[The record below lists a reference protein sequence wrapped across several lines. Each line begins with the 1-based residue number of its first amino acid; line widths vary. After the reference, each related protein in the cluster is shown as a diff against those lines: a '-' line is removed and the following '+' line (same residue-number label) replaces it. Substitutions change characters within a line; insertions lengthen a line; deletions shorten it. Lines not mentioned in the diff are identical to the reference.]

1 MARQSMIGPRGS
13 TAAKARVAS
22 AHASSLEPAA
32 LTPPALPLVVLL
44 VEDDERL
51 AELITEY
58 LGKHHIA
65 THCETRGDRALARMQ
80 ALKPDLI
87 ILDLMLPGRNG
98 FSVCTELRAARPDTP
113 IIMLTARDEDSD
125 RVTGLE
131 LGADNYLNKP
141 IEPHV
146 LLAHIRALMRRV
158 DARHTASPAQRLT
171 FGRLV
176 IDFASRT
183 VTMAGRPVDLSSSEF
198 DLLWLL
204 AQQAGTVLSRD
215 ELLQQVRNL
224 EYDGLNRSI
233 DYRVFRL
240 RRKLGAEGIAAERI
254 KTVRGAGY
262 LFARADW

>member
-1 MARQSMIGPRGS
+1 MVD
-13 TAAKARVAS
+13 TAVGEPSLSAAS
-22 AHASSLEPAA
+22 LDTA
-32 LTPPALPLVVLL
+32 LTKLPPALVVLL

-58 LGKHHIA
+58 LAKHRI
-65 THCETRGDRALARMQ
+65 TVHCETRGDRALARML
-80 ALKPDLI
+80 AVKPDVI

-98 FSVCTELRAARPDTP
+98 FSVCTELRTARANTP
-113 IIMLTARDEDSD
+113 IIMLTARDEDND

-158 DARHTASPAQRLT
+158 DYQPDTTPAHRLT

-176 IDFASRT
+176 VDLASRT
-183 VTMAGRPVDLSSSEF
+183 ATLDGREVDLTSSEF
-198 DLLWLL
+198 DLLWLM
-204 AQQAGTVLSRD
+204 AMHAGTVLSRD

-224 EYDGLNRSI
+224 EYDGMNRSI

-240 RRKLGAEGIAAERI
+240 RRKLGANGPAADRI